1 MWNGNLLRSLRDTLS
16 SLTLRPLQE
25 VLKRGVCGEMC
36 VCKGGGGGVK
46 SQSQCSC
53 NYAWFTLVLLEEKRW
68 MGPLVD
74 LMIGMSRLGKTM
86 VKIRYDWYN
95 HVFSFSPYV
104 NVFFRFDYVIK
115 N

>member
-36 VCKGGGGGVK
+36 VCKGGGGEGQK
-46 SQSQCSC
+46 SISM
-53 NYAWFTLVLLEEKRW
+53 LVLLEEKRW